1 MNYSIRVDYQ
11 SQDGK
16 ISGQIGKSNLNF
28 TQATLQLMIN
38 INRLQRQNKFPTFFE
53 IQPMRKDKSGRI

>member
-1 MNYSIRVDYQ
+1 MNYAIRVDYQ

-16 ISGQIGKSNLNF
+16 VSGQIAKSNLNF

-38 INRLQRQNKFPTFFE
+38 INRLERQDKFPTFFE
-53 IQPMRKDKSGRI
+53 IQPMKRVK